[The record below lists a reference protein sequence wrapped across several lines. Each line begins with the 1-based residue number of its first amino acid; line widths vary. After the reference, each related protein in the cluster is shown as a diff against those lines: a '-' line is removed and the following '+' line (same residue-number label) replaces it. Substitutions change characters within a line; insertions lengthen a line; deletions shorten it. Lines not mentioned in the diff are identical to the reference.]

1 MEPTCPFHHS
11 IGPGPH
17 GPKWWRRV
25 LSRADVVVA
34 RLGPKDAALLMNA
47 LAREHY
53 VDAMFLRRFQ
63 PEVRR
68 RAPKAAGFRITVAFA
83 VQSQERSEHFLKFHE
98 LVPQ

>member
-1 MEPTCPFHHS
+1 MKRFLMR
-11 IGPGPH
+11 GPH

-53 VDAMFLRRFQ
+53 VDAMSRQPPAERTMRR
-63 PEVRR
+63 VWSSL
-68 RAPKAAGFRITVAFA
+68 I
-83 VQSQERSEHFLKFHE
+83 S
-98 LVPQ
+98 